1 MSTGERRYSGPN
13 LHLTLARD
21 LRSSGA
27 EQYKWQVT
35 MKAADAAG
43 SRKLGYRAS
52 GRIMSSDQIVFESG
66 PQVHDEDRAVWTTM
80 NETDRPDLRKRFK
93 ELVVKAREKLEAS
106 GQDTFEYVIK

>member
-66 PQVHDEDRAVWTTM
+66 PQVHDEDRGH
-80 NETDRPDLRKRFK
+80 EGEHD
-93 ELVVKAREKLEAS
+93 AREHLAKS
-106 GQDTFEYVIK
+106 GDAAFE